1 MTMLELHPVHCP
13 YCGESFETNVDAS
26 GGSQEYVE
34 DCAVCCRPIV
44 FRLTTDADGNLAA
57 LETRREND

>member
-1 MTMLELHPVHCP
+1 MLELRTIHCP

-26 GGSQEYVE
+26 AGDQEYIE
-34 DCAVCCRPIV
+34 DCAVCCQPIV
-44 FRLTTDADGNLAA
+44 FVLTADTDGGLAS